1 MASLDIYGTV
11 LILWS
16 TTSSIL
22 VPVKFYLVKFLVP
35 AMACGA
41 GVRLSEAPRPA
52 EKNKIRSPALPL
64 APPPAVARGG
74 VDGPRP

>member
-22 VPVKFYLVKFLVP
+22 DKLLMEDVQVAEKTRWLV
-35 AMACGA
+35 A
-41 GVRLSEAPRPA
+41 GVALSPRPQWDTPVQ
-52 EKNKIRSPALPL
+52 E
-64 APPPAVARGG
+64 
-74 VDGPRP
+74 